1 MGSIRHTG
9 IYVNDMETMVS
20 FYQNIFDLDIA
31 VRQIEKGT
39 VTDTM
44 FGEPNMVIDVC
55 KLKFPDGGVL
65 ELIHCMREFQEKGKL
80 EKIYSVGQ
88 RHIAITVESADSIYE
103 KLNRAG
109 CKVLSNPCRS
119 EDGKVKVFFA
129 QDLECNYLEI
139 VEEII

>member
-1 MGSIRHTG
+1 M
-9 IYVNDMETMVS
+9 
-20 FYQNIFDLDIA
+20 L
-31 VRQIEKGT
+31 
-39 VTDTM
+39 
-44 FGEPNMVIDVC
+44 
-55 KLKFPDGGVL
+55 
-65 ELIHCMREFQEKGKL
+65 
-80 EKIYSVGQ
+80 
-88 RHIAITVESADSIYE
+88 IAITVESADSIYE

>member
-9 IYVNDMETMVS
+9 IYVSDMESMVS
-20 FYQNIFDLDIA
+20 FYQNMFDLDIA
-31 VRQIEKGT
+31 VRQVEKGT

-44 FGEPNMVIDVC
+44 FAEPNMVIDVC
-55 KLKFPDGGVL
+55 KLKFSDGGML
-65 ELIHCMREFQEKGKL
+65 ELIHCMREPQEKRKP

-88 RHIAITVESADSIYE
+88 MHIAITVESADSIYD

-109 CKVLSNPCRS
+109 CKMLSDPCKS
-119 EDGKVKVFFA
+119 KDGKVKVFFA
-129 QDLECNYLEI
+129 QDPESNYLEI